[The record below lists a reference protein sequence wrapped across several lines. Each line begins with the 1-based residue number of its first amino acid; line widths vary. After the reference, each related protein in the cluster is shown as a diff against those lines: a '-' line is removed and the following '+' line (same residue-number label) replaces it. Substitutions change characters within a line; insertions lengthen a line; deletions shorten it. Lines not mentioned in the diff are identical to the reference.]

1 MKMNN
6 AVTLEQIRNLILE
19 IKNQNKY
26 FLYPKNENDFL
37 LERIV
42 VLDDE
47 KESTG
52 QR

>member
-1 MKMNN
+1 MSDV
-6 AVTLEQIRNLILE
+6 VTLEQIRKLILE
-19 IKNQNKY
+19 IRDQNKY

-47 KESTG
+47 ESTEQG
-52 QR
+52 